1 MRRTLGPESA
11 FERGF
16 SITLTAGGDLV
27 TAPEQVNPGDRLT
40 TRVAGGRIETE
51 VVRE

>member
-1 MRRTLGPESA
+1 
-11 FERGF
+11 
-16 SITLTAGGDLV
+16 LV